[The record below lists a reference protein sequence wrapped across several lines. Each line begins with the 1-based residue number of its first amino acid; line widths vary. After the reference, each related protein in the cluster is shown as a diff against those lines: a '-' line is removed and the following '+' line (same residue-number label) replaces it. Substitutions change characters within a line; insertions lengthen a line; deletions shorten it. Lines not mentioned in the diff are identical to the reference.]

1 MDLKTLLD
9 TPPWDWPRDAGR
21 MFRKILIDR
30 RANESDRL
38 IAAGLA
44 GDFTVIN
51 DDLAD
56 ALMAVVRSADEPEQL
71 RAKAAISF
79 GPILE
84 HANTDGFEDPD
95 DVPITERTFR
105 NIQDSLRK
113 LYRDRSTPKEVRRR
127 ILEASVRA
135 PKPWHADAIRYAY
148 LSGDKEWTLTAVF
161 SMRWVRGFEDQIL
174 AALKS
179 DDPEIHYEAVRAAS
193 NWELDEAWP
202 HIVEL
207 VNHAHTPKPLLI
219 AAIGAVGSIRPAEAR
234 EILADLA
241 GSDDEEIAE
250 AAEEATAMAEAVPD
264 EEDDEE
270 DEWIN

>member
-56 ALMAVVRSADEPEQL
+56 ALAAVVRSAEEPEQL

-113 LYRDRSTPKEVRRR
+113 LYRDRSIATLYLTV
-127 ILEASVRA
+127 
-135 PKPWHADAIRYAY
+135 PWVAA
-148 LSGDKEWTLTAVF
+148 
-161 SMRWVRGFEDQIL
+161 RWR
-174 AALKS
+174 KS
-179 DDPEIHYEAVRAAS
+179 A
-193 NWELDEAWP
+193 
-202 HIVEL
+202 
-207 VNHAHTPKPLLI
+207 
-219 AAIGAVGSIRPAEAR
+219 
-234 EILADLA
+234 
-241 GSDDEEIAE
+241 
-250 AAEEATAMAEAVPD
+250 
-264 EEDDEE
+264 
-270 DEWIN
+270 

>member
-56 ALMAVVRSADEPEQL
+56 ALVAVVRSADEPEQL

-179 DDPEIHYEAVRAAS
+179 GDPEIHYEAVTAVG

>member
-56 ALMAVVRSADEPEQL
+56 ALVAVVRSADEPEQL

-105 NIQDSLRK
+105 NIQGSLRK
-113 LYRDRSTPKEVRRR
+113 LYRDRSIATLYLTV
-127 ILEASVRA
+127 
-135 PKPWHADAIRYAY
+135 PWVAA
-148 LSGDKEWTLTAVF
+148 
-161 SMRWVRGFEDQIL
+161 RWR
-174 AALKS
+174 KS
-179 DDPEIHYEAVRAAS
+179 A
-193 NWELDEAWP
+193 
-202 HIVEL
+202 
-207 VNHAHTPKPLLI
+207 
-219 AAIGAVGSIRPAEAR
+219 
-234 EILADLA
+234 
-241 GSDDEEIAE
+241 
-250 AAEEATAMAEAVPD
+250 
-264 EEDDEE
+264 
-270 DEWIN
+270 

>member
-56 ALMAVVRSADEPEQL
+56 ALVAVVRSAEEPEQL